1 MKIILANDLSSAV
14 YGPTFLN
21 CHLHP
26 SSITLKDCPGQ
37 GQSSVAASRYFP
49 ADSYSRP
56 VELPGAEGG

>member
-37 GQSSVAASRYFP
+37 GQSSVAASRDFP
-49 ADSYSRP
+49 ADSCSRP
-56 VELPGAEGG
+56 AEPPGAQGG